1 MEISMDRL
9 ESMAI
14 LAQVVEAGSLS
25 GASRRLKMPLATLS
39 RKVSEL
45 EAHLKTRLLNRST
58 RLLTLTGAG
67 ESYLAAARRIL
78 EDVEAAERAAS
89 GEYNAPRGE
98 LVMTAPVV
106 FGRVHMVPIVLDFL
120 RAYPEIDVRLT
131 LSDRV
136 VNLQEGHM
144 DLGARIGRLPDS
156 SLIAVRV
163 GDVRRMVCASPG
175 YLAARGRPGHPAD
188 LIGHDCISFYPMSSA
203 DEWDFPVGKGSEM
216 FPVHSRL
223 AVTTAE
229 AAVDAA
235 VAGAGICRVFSYHVA
250 QARRDGI
257 LTTMLEGYEP
267 PPLPVQLIHPAGR
280 MIPLKLRSFL
290 DFATPRLRAGL
301 MEGG

>member
-1 MEISMDRL
+1 MDRL

-45 EAHLKTRLLNRST
+45 EAHLKTRLLHRGT
-58 RLLTLTGAG
+58 RLLTLTEAG
-67 ESYLAAARRIL
+67 QAYLAAAKRIL
-78 EDVEAAERAAS
+78 EDVDAAERAAS

-98 LVMTAPVV
+98 LVMTSPVV
-106 FGRVHMVPIVLDFL
+106 FGRVHMVPVVVHFL

-156 SLIAVRV
+156 SLIAIRV
-163 GDVRRMVCASPG
+163 GDVRRVVCASPG

-188 LIGHDCISFYPMSSA
+188 LIGHDCISFYPMSLA
-203 DEWDFPVGKGSEM
+203 DAWDFPMGKGSEM

-223 AVTTAE
+223 VVSTADAAIE
-229 AAVDAA
+229 AAI
-235 VAGAGICRVFSYHVA
+235 AGAGIARVYSYHVA
-250 QARRDGI
+250 QTRRDGM
-257 LTTMLEGYEP
+257 LTTILEDYEP
-267 PPLPVQLIHPAGR
+267 PSSPVQLVHPAGR
-280 MIPLKLRSFL
+280 MIPLKLRAFL
-290 DFATPRLRAGL
+290 DFATPRLRAAL
-301 MEGG
+301 IEGG

>member
-1 MEISMDRL
+1 MDRL

-45 EAHLKTRLLNRST
+45 EAHLKTRLLNRTT
-58 RLLTLTGAG
+58 RLLTLTEAG
-67 ESYLAAARRIL
+67 QAYLAAARRIL

-89 GEYNAPRGE
+89 GEYTAPRGE
-98 LVMTAPVV
+98 LVITSPVV
-106 FGRVHMVPIVLDFL
+106 FGRMHMVPVVVDFL

-136 VNLQEGHM
+136 VNLQESHV

-156 SLIAVRV
+156 SLVAVRV
-163 GDVRRMVCASPG
+163 GDVRRVVCASPG

-188 LIGHDCISFYPMSSA
+188 LIGHDCISFYPMSLTEA
-203 DEWDFPVGKGSEM
+203 WDFPVGKSSEM

-223 AVTTAE
+223 VVTTAE
-229 AAVDAA
+229 AAIDAA
-235 VAGAGICRVFSYHVA
+235 IADAGITRVYSYHIA
-250 QARRDGI
+250 RARRDGI
-257 LTTMLEGYEP
+257 LTTLLEDHEP
-267 PPLPVQLIHPAGR
+267 PSSPVQLIHPAGR
-280 MIPLKLRSFL
+280 MIPLKLRAFL
-290 DFATPRLRAGL
+290 DFATPRLRVGL
-301 MEGG
+301 REGD